1 MNKYDYVKVFNDLP
15 IDLCE
20 RVIMHSAVSKWS
32 RHSWSSYKQN
42 HEQVNSHQDGDCD
55 VCHISLEDLYEETEN
70 IVFKTLKERYES
82 ECGHT
87 GVGRWSN
94 IRLNRYRAGQGMKGH
109 IDNIHSIF
117 DGKRKGVPIIS
128 VVGIIDDDFEGGE
141 FIFNNEY
148 EIKLKQGD
156 ILFFPSNFLYQH
168 KVEPVTSGE
177 RFSFVTW
184 GY

>member
-1 MNKYDYVKVFNDLP
+1 MNKYDYVKVFNDLS

-20 RVIMHSAVSKWS
+20 RVIMHSAASDWS
-32 RHSWSSYKQN
+32 RHTWSSYKSN
-42 HEQVNSHQDGDCD
+42 HEISNSHRDGDCD
-55 VCHISLEDLYEETEN
+55 VFNIPFDDLYKEIDHAVN
-70 IVFKTLKERYES
+70 KSLKEHYEP

-87 GVGRWSN
+87 GVGRWSS
-94 IRLNRYRAGQGMKGH
+94 IRLNRYRTGQGMKAH

-117 DGKRKGVPIIS
+117 DGQRKGVPIIS
-128 VVGIIDDDFEGGE
+128 VVGIIDDEFEGGE
-141 FIFNNEY
+141 FIFNE
-148 EIKLKQGD
+148 EHEVKLKQGD
-156 ILFFPSNFLYQH
+156 ILFFPSNFMYQH